1 MSMRRAIVFAVT
13 ACFALAAAGP
23 LAAKGKTFLGSEDAQ
38 EEGEPKSFLPD
49 YGKLVEGQDADW
61 VYFPKGALK
70 SYKKVGIG
78 DIGSNAKAGHRT
90 EAQHASDYVAEYLA
104 QWLEEAGFEVVESN
118 ADMVIEGNVF
128 DAWEPTGG
136 ARFWGGW
143 MANPGCGMELIV
155 KTDDGAVLGYLRH
168 KARGSTIPDAIENG
182 LEEMVKAIAKGR

>member
-1 MSMRRAIVFAVT
+1 MRRAIVCAVA

-23 LAAKGKTFLGSEDAQ
+23 LAAKGETFLGSEDAQ
-38 EEGEPKSFLPD
+38 EEGEPQSYLPD

-78 DIGSNAKAGHRT
+78 DIGSSAKAGHRT
-90 EAQHASDYVAEYLA
+90 EAQHAADYVAEYLA
-104 QWLEEAGFEVVESN
+104 QWLEDRGFEVVDSN

-128 DAWEPTGG
+128 DAWEPSGG

-143 MANPGCGMELIV
+143 MANPGCGLELIV